1 MHCRPFQVVLTN
13 THHFEVECLIGRRWL
28 LYSKCIRARRG
39 VLLWR
44 WWRTIQSL
52 SCSYPSWC
60 KCKSFFLHFSIEQII
75 PCVIFAGRDFNSF
88 WGMVALWYH
97 VPLCEEQQVPE
108 LLTQLIK
115 IVLKRTLGQEFEI
128 FHFQKQ
134 GNWKVKGHWNRADS
148 WGYH

>member
-52 SCSYPSWC
+52 SCSCPSWC
-60 KCKSFFLHFSIEQII
+60 KCKSFFLYFSVEQII
-75 PCVIFAGRDFNSF
+75 PCVRERYQQFLRDGLPVIPRATLWRTTGNRVIHTVDLNCSEKSIGTRIWHISF
-88 WGMVALWYH
+88 LETRQLKSQGTS
-97 VPLCEEQQVPE
+97 ESSK
-108 LLTQLIK
+108 LLRL
-115 IVLKRTLGQEFEI
+115 
-128 FHFQKQ
+128 
-134 GNWKVKGHWNRADS
+134 S
-148 WGYH
+148 Y